1 MKATEKPILKFLEG
15 PKQFFVPIFQR
26 RYSWEQKNCYQL
38 WTDVLNAGE
47 DEKMQWHFLGS
58 IVYLEPEVQNTGSLS
73 EYLVID
79 GQQRLTTLSLLLL
92 ALSRSIKEEDND
104 IGITPNQIS
113 NYYLFNNEV
122 ESEELHHKLRLTK
135 GDNETFDYLLK
146 TKELLPQNPSSF
158 LVKNYRFFEKMLKD
172 VVKGNIT
179 DEDGNSRDVSLKT
192 VYTGLNKLMII
203 DIILERNENNPQKI
217 FESLNSTGVP
227 LSQADLIRNYVL
239 LGQEAH
245 FQNRL
250 YKEYWFPMEQYFGN
264 EYRKRFDSFMRDY
277 LTLKTERI
285 SARKDIY
292 VKFKAHLPDYM
303 FKNPENAEKIVSSI
317 SRYGSH
323 YVDISQK
330 EEDPELRTCL
340 EDIRELRAEVAYPF
354 LLEVYD
360 YYKRGEIEKSE
371 VIETLQLVESY
382 VFRRSI
388 CELSGKFLNH
398 TFVKILKKMSLK
410 EMSKKNIK
418 DYIKSFND
426 TLLSMPSISRFP
438 KDDEFKRA
446 LLQKDIYTAQS
457 GRICKYM
464 LRKLEN
470 YGHKEPIN
478 VDDYTI
484 EHVMPQKLTIEWQEE
499 LGKNYSET
507 HYNLLHTI
515 GNLTLT
521 GYNTEYSNSHFK
533 EKRDMEKGFRQSH
546 LYLNESLAC
555 AEQWNLSSILARAKE
570 LAEKSC
576 EIWIYPE
583 GDGLKEDINNSS
595 IKKIYDYQTA
605 QTKYNTSS
613 DSTSMADW
621 SKWEQELGWIII
633 EMLEYTDPSGLMI
646 FEPRDIQDYYPRLK
660 KMWPDN
666 NSIDQTVGKM
676 LASLVNRGELEKPN
690 RGEYRLVEG
699 ELLHLHLKRRII
711 EKELTKNKQESD
723 ELEDELTE

>member
-26 RYSWEQKNCYQL
+26 RYSWEQKNCEQF

-47 DEKMQWHFLGS
+47 DDKMEWHFLGS

-92 ALSRSIKEEDND
+92 ALSRSIKEDND
-104 IGITPNQIS
+104 IDITPNQIS

-122 ESEELHHKLRLTK
+122 EKEELRHKLRLTN

-146 TKELLPQNPSSF
+146 TKELLPQNPSPF

-172 VVKGNIT
+172 VIKGDIT
-179 DEDGNSRDVSLKT
+179 DDYGNPRDVSLKT
-192 VYTGLNKLMII
+192 VYTGLNKLMIV

-217 FESLNSTGVP
+217 FESLNSTGVH

-239 LGQEAH
+239 LGQETP

-277 LTLKTERI
+277 LTLKTVRI
-285 SARKDIY
+285 PARKDIY
-292 VKFKAHLPDYM
+292 VKFKAFLPDYM
-303 FKNPENAEKIVSSI
+303 FKNPENAEKIVREI
-317 SRYGSH
+317 SRYGRH
-323 YVDISQK
+323 YVDIIQK
-330 EEDPELRTCL
+330 EEDPGLLKCL
-340 EDIRELRAEVAYPF
+340 EDMRELRAEVAYPF

-360 YYKRGEIEKSE
+360 YYRRGDIEKSE
-371 VIETLQLVESY
+371 VIKTLRLVESY
-382 VFRRSI
+382 VFRRAI
-388 CELSGKFLNH
+388 CGLSGKFLNQI
-398 TFVKILKKMSLK
+398 FVSILK
-410 EMSKKNIK
+410 EMSSNT
-418 DYIKSFND
+418 DNYIKSLNA
-426 TLLSMPSISRFP
+426 TLLGMPFHRRCP
-438 KDDEFKRA
+438 KDDEFKIA

-484 EHVMPQKLTIEWQEE
+484 EHVMPQSLTDSKEWQEE
-499 LGKNYSET
+499 LGENYSEV
-507 HYNLLHTI
+507 HDKFLHTI

-521 GYNTEYSNSHFK
+521 GYNPEYSNFPFK
-533 EKRDMEKGFRQSH
+533 EKRDMKKGFRQSH
-546 LYLNESLAC
+546 LYLNESLAR
-555 AEQWNLSSILARAKE
+555 AEQWNVSAILTRAME
-570 LAEKSC
+570 LAEKAC

-583 GDGLKEDINNSS
+583 GDKSLNFNIDDPPIRE
-595 IKKIYDYQTA
+595 T
-605 QTKYNTSS
+605 YNTPSAPQKLRVTMDNGEIIDHHIS
-613 DSTSMADW
+613 QDTFDEFIIKLGLADVMHVHPRTVSTTPFPNGRYRQHGEFYININHGAVA
-621 SKWEQELGWIII
+621 
-633 EMLEYTDPSGLMI
+633 
-646 FEPRDIQDYYPRLK
+646 K
-660 KMWPDN
+660 KD
-666 NSIDQTVGKM
+666 T
-676 LASLVNRGELEKPN
+676 LEKIADAL
-690 RGEYRLVEG
+690 GVSMHIEV
-699 ELLHLHLKRRII
+699 I
-711 EKELTKNKQESD
+711 EK
-723 ELEDELTE
+723 